1 MERAHSSSSAG
12 GPGAH
17 HSYLRS
23 RVRIGSCKGPVSYKS
38 QQQVFHHDDV
48 PSYARERKEE
58 VVDWVSGAFLVFF
71 IGTNVNTVAFQAKSK
86 ILIGDDSWKR
96 SNKFERPVCERRRM
110 ENHVKDR
117 KGAYQYNFRAESLD
131 PLRNE
136 EPFDKPTKFHFSQQ
150 PETMARAIETR
161 MREGTRVQKGIFTRV
176 EENPNHPNLRDAPSW
191 NNSTFFTA
199 RDREVNR
206 NAYTTMTMDA
216 CKTNRSKILNPANY
230 LKPIETTNKLQ
241 EVIRQKKADGTF
253 TWKKLINRD
262 ESLDEPVD
270 RSLLKNR
277 FPSEKSSAIVTTKHS
292 GTWEFNPV
300 EGRYV

>member
-1 MERAHSSSSAG
+1 
-12 GPGAH
+12 
-17 HSYLRS
+17 
-23 RVRIGSCKGPVSYKS
+23 V
-38 QQQVFHHDDV
+38 
-48 PSYARERKEE
+48 
-58 VVDWVSGAFLVFF
+58 
-71 IGTNVNTVAFQAKSK
+71 
-86 ILIGDDSWKR
+86 
-96 SNKFERPVCERRRM
+96 
-110 ENHVKDR
+110 
-117 KGAYQYNFRAESLD
+117 
-131 PLRNE
+131 
-136 EPFDKPTKFHFSQQ
+136 
-150 PETMARAIETR
+150 
-161 MREGTRVQKGIFTRV
+161 
-176 EENPNHPNLRDAPSW
+176 
-191 NNSTFFTA
+191 
-199 RDREVNR
+199 
-206 NAYTTMTMDA
+206 DA